1 MHTSSTTA
9 RMQRLTLIATC
20 LAVLM
25 VQIDTTVVNLALHA
39 IQIGLGGGVTVL
51 QWVVDAYNVVYASL
65 ILTGGALGDLFGRR
79 RWFSIGIATFC
90 VGSLVCGLAPA
101 PQILIGGRA
110 LAGVGAALA
119 LPGSLAVLSV
129 AYPDARQRA
138 RAVSIWAGV
147 NGVAIALGPVLGG
160 VLVDRF
166 GWRSIFFVVVPLTL
180 LTLVLTRWL
189 AESADPAGQHLDLP
203 GQALAIVGLGVLATS
218 AIEGQSLG
226 WFSPPIV
233 GCLLGSVL
241 ALGAFVAV
249 ERRTAYP
256 LVPLNVFGNRA
267 LTGSLGVA
275 AAMTFGMYG
284 MLFLVPLFLQSVL
297 NQTATAA
304 GILLI
309 PMGLTFAVSSVV
321 SGRLSSTSVGPRL
334 LIGGGMALSALGLTD
349 LSGLS
354 PASVSLQF
362 IAAMLML
369 GLALGLQTG
378 PLMAVA
384 VANAP
389 AGRTGMASGLINV
402 ARMLGATLGVAVL
415 GSIFAV
421 TSHGAQTSQQFMD
434 GMRAALVV
442 GALVEFV
449 GCLIAL
455 GTIGS
460 NALRTSPARRLPRRG
475 YA

>member
-1 MHTSSTTA
+1 MRTSSTTA
-9 RMQRLTLIATC
+9 RVQRLTLFATC

-51 QWVVDAYNVVYASL
+51 QWIVDAYNVVYASV

-79 RWFSIGIATFC
+79 RWFSIGIATFSI
-90 VGSLVCGLAPA
+90 GSLVCGLAPS
-101 PQILIGGRA
+101 PEILIGGRA

-129 AYPDARQRA
+129 AYPDAGQRA

-166 GWRSIFFVVVPLTL
+166 SWRSIFFVVVPLAL
-180 LTLVLTRWL
+180 LTLGLVRWV
-189 AESADPAGQHLDLP
+189 AESADPTGQRIDLP
-203 GQALAIVGLGVLATS
+203 GQALAIVGLGLLATG
-218 AIEGQSLG
+218 AIEGQSRG
-226 WFSPPIV
+226 WLSPTIV
-233 GCLLGSVL
+233 ACWLGSLL

-249 ERRTAYP
+249 ERRTTSP
-256 LVPLNVFGNRA
+256 LVPLDIFGQRA
-267 LTGSLGVA
+267 FSGSLGVA

-284 MLFLVPLFLQSVL
+284 MLFLVPLYLQFVL
-297 NQTATAA
+297 AQTATAA
-304 GILLI
+304 GMLLI
-309 PMGLTFAVSSVV
+309 PMGLTFAVCSVA
-321 SGRLSSTSVGPRL
+321 SGRLSTVIGPRL
-334 LIGGGMALSALGLTD
+334 LISGGMALSALGLGA

-354 PASVSLQF
+354 PASVSAQF
-362 IAAMLML
+362 IVAMLVL

-389 AGRTGMASGLINV
+389 VARTGMASGLINV

-415 GSIFAV
+415 GSVFAV
-421 TSHGAQTSQQFMD
+421 TGHGAQTPQQFMD

-442 GALVEFV
+442 GGLVELV
-449 GCLIAL
+449 GCLVAFA
-455 GTIGS
+455 TIGP
-460 NALRTSPARRLPRRG
+460 NALRTSPAGLPRRG